1 VYTEKEA
8 RIHKLTQETE
18 TKIDNIPGVVD
29 DVHSTSTTDA
39 LSANMGKYLQDQID
53 NMS

>member
-29 DVHSTSTTDA
+29 DANSDSTTDA
-39 LSANMGKYLQDQID
+39 LSAHMGKVLQNQI
-53 NMS
+53 NNLV